1 MERTFDTSLFSAKGI
16 FILLWCQFPWA
27 TIFAEEMGKILN
39 DTRRQTLER
48 LYSRRQATHAKR
60 VWHTPVGRKGSR
72 NLWYLWVLSRGN
84 LNFCVGVLW
93 GSFMPEEDWDKKKLM
108 NREGRRY
115 KSRFPYSMRNRQS
128 YTMRELLIAL
138 DSHRSE
144 P

>member
-1 MERTFDTSLFSAKGI
+1 
-16 FILLWCQFPWA
+16 
-27 TIFAEEMGKILN
+27 
-39 DTRRQTLER
+39 
-48 LYSRRQATHAKR
+48 
-60 VWHTPVGRKGSR
+60 
-72 NLWYLWVLSRGN
+72 
-84 LNFCVGVLW
+84 
-93 GSFMPEEDWDKKKLM
+93 MPEEDWDKKKLM